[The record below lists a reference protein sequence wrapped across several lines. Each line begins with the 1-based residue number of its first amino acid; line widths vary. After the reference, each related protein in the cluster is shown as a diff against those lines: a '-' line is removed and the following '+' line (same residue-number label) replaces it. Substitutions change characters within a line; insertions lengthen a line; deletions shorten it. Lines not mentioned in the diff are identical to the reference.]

1 MSIFKTIFSDPILF
15 RALGTRWYLSKFC
28 LVAGFLLMV
37 IGGLFGVVLALH
49 TKARWRRLS
58 AAEAADVAFNPA
70 RSAGA
75 TATAASV
82 GTAGAEIQMSI
93 DIDGFRQAAR
103 RGDWLTFML
112 WPIMLS
118 CWVIGVWMVLS
129 TFLLHM
135 PPGFWVLVTVV
146 MFALEGLCLFMPFAA
161 LFTNIDAGT
170 SQRPAQL
177 EQKK

>member
-1 MSIFKTIFSDPILF
+1 MSILKTIFRDPVLF

-37 IGGLFGVVLALH
+37 LGGLFGVVLALH

-70 RSAGA
+70 RSAGGS
-75 TATAASV
+75 ATAASV

-93 DIDGFRQAAR
+93 SMEGLRKAAR
-103 RGDWLTFML
+103 QGDWLTFFL

-118 CWVIGVWMVLS
+118 CWVIGMWMALSMVL
-129 TFLLHM
+129 LAM
-135 PPGFWVLVTVV
+135 PQGFWILVTVV
-146 MFALEGLCLFMPFAA
+146 MLGLEGVVLFLPLAA
-161 LFTNIDAGT
+161 IVTSGDAGAA
-170 SQRPAQL
+170 RL